1 MPILDI
7 LALGLFVF
15 AWLFYE
21 PLLRRLG
28 QGKNLINTDMT
39 VIRRR
44 WMTEM
49 AVREVALLD
58 GQLLGHAINS
68 ASFFASSNLI
78 LIAAAAGVLFGGD
91 TALKSVEG
99 LQVLEKTAPWMF
111 QVKLGLVL
119 LTLARGLLDF
129 IWALRQMNYCLAAI
143 GATPVWSPPAVLA
156 EYAEAAGGIL
166 NPALSAFNAGVRGY
180 YFALAAAAWLLGP
193 YAFLAAS
200 GGALV
205 LLVWRQR
212 RSRASVAVRKV
223 RQILERQP
231 VVHGPHMRSKAE
243 EPPEDRI

>member
-1 MPILDI
+1 
-7 LALGLFVF
+7 
-15 AWLFYE
+15 
-21 PLLRRLG
+21 
-28 QGKNLINTDMT
+28 
-39 VIRRR
+39 
-44 WMTEM
+44 
-49 AVREVALLD
+49 
-58 GQLLGHAINS
+58 
-68 ASFFASSNLI
+68 
-78 LIAAAAGVLFGGD
+78 
-91 TALKSVEG
+91 
-99 LQVLEKTAPWMF
+99 MF
-111 QVKLGLVL
+111 QIKLGLVL

-143 GATPVWSPPAVLA
+143 GATPMWAPPSVLA

-200 GGALV
+200 IGALV

-231 VVHGPHMRSKAE
+231 VVHGPHMRGLAGD
-243 EPPEDRI
+243 PPDPIHAARERELAYLGSVAFDEK